1 MDLPSVLVERIG
13 AYLQL
18 WDRRACTL
26 AHRDLAAV
34 MHADTQGAWSLRPD
48 VDYSVKGAALLRLK
62 PRLKTLTLTLDG
74 LSYDFVDAMESI
86 AAFAHAAGLIRLSIV
101 EEGHPDGGARL
112 LQVLAALQAVR
123 SIVRVDRAE
132 GLRLPQA
139 LLVLEAIDS
148 VGDLRV
154 DDWQLTADELAL
166 WQRIVGAGVAADS
179 VRFCDENHGSFTGR
193 DAEKRRLLRAS
204 ARLLDVRSGAAC
216 SPLARVADNVSYDI
230 RLVDDRLSREMLENV
245 AANSRLK
252 SLAIGSIDVAEA
264 ILCTQLLDVLAA
276 KGPEFKVYLHGRAAD
291 SLELPTLVAA
301 LLTNTPCQ
309 VRPVVKTLAQRV
321 VASRAVRAVA
331 KLLATKMPN
340 SGSVLGESA
349 ASGGLGNTTRVLVID
364 VGSDDPSAI
373 AAAAEAVLAIS
384 TEPVLVRLRTYL
396 VMLSPRR
403 NPPA

>member
-13 AYLQL
+13 AYLPL
-18 WDRRACTL
+18 SDRRACTL

-34 MHADTQGAWSLRPD
+34 MHADTQGAWTLRPD
-48 VDYSVKGAALLRLK
+48 VDYSAKGAALLRRK

-74 LSYDFVDAMESI
+74 LTYDCDDAMESI
-86 AAFAHAAGLIRLSIV
+86 AAFAHAAGLARLSIV
-101 EEGHPDGGARL
+101 EEGPHPDGGARL
-112 LQVLAALQAVR
+112 LQLLAALQAVR
-123 SIVRVDRAE
+123 AIVRVDRAE

-139 LLVLEAIDS
+139 LLVLDAIDS

-179 VRFCDENHGSFTGR
+179 VRFCDENHVSFTGR

-230 RLVDDRLSREMLENV
+230 RLMNDSLSREMLEHV
-245 AANSRLK
+245 AANTRLK
-252 SLAIGSIDVAEA
+252 SLAIGAIDAAEA

-291 SLELPTLVAA
+291 SLELPTLLAA

-309 VRPVVKTLAQRV
+309 VRPVVATLAQRV
-321 VASRAVRAVA
+321 VASRAVRAVTE
-331 KLLATKMPN
+331 LLCSTKN
-340 SGSVLGESA
+340 ANEALVAE
-349 ASGGLGNTTRVLVID
+349 TRVSVVD
-364 VGSDDPSAI
+364 MGSDDPSAI
-373 AAAAEAVLAIS
+373 AAAAEAVLAVS

-396 VMLSPRR
+396 AML
-403 NPPA
+403 